1 VAGGVHDRYPDAFPG
16 RTHVSFQVYNSFSK
30 TKETFEPLS
39 EGEVRM
45 YNCGPTVY
53 DRVHIGNWRAFLFA
67 DLLRRWLEHEGYE
80 VRQVMNITDVGHL
93 TDDVADEGEDK
104 IEAQARREGVDP
116 WKISETYTDQFLADA
131 ETLGCKPAMVYP
143 RASDHIPQM
152 IEMIE
157 GLEKS
162 GHAYRAGE
170 NVYFNVKSFEGYGSL
185 SGNRIDDLDAGA
197 RIEVN
202 EEKQHPADFALWKS
216 DERHLQKWE
225 TVYGPNGYPG
235 WHIECS
241 AMARAHLGDQID
253 IHTGGE
259 DNVFPHHECEIAQSE
274 AFTGQRFARYWMHT
288 KFLQVDGGKMSKSLG
303 NVWNV
308 DDVLERGY
316 ESRALRYALLRG
328 HYRQP
333 LNFTWD
339 ILTESKRALE
349 GLDDL
354 VSRLRRLTS
363 SDDAG
368 VDRVTVAVEAFR
380 EAMNDDL
387 NVSKALAAL
396 FGLRSDVVD
405 GAVSGVGAD
414 AGLALLQEADD
425 VLGVLQ
431 LDESGGGGEDDAE
444 IDALVA
450 ARQAARESKD
460 WAEADRVRDELS
472 ARGVIVEDTSDGGT
486 SWFRK

>member
-1 VAGGVHDRYPDAFPG
+1 M
-16 RTHVSFQVYNSFSK
+16 SFQVYNSFSK
-30 TKETFEPLS
+30 TKETFESLS
-39 EGEVRM
+39 DGVVRM

-53 DRVHIGNWRAFLFA
+53 SRVHIGNWRAFLFA

-80 VRQVMNITDVGHL
+80 VKQVMNITDVGHL
-93 TDDVADEGEDK
+93 TDELAGEGEDK

-116 WKISETYTDQFLADA
+116 WKIAETYAEQFLADA
-131 ETLGCKPAMVYP
+131 QTLGCKEAMVYP

-152 IEMIE
+152 VEMIE
-157 GLEKS
+157 GLESS
-162 GHAYRAGE
+162 GHAYRTGE
-170 NVYFNVKSFEGYGSL
+170 NVYFDVTSFEGYGAL
-185 SGNRIDDLDAGA
+185 SGNKIEELDAGA

-202 EEKQHPADFALWKS
+202 EEKRHPADFALWKS
-216 DERHLQKWE
+216 DEHHLQKWE
-225 TVYGPNGYPG
+225 TEYGPNGFPG

-241 AMARAHLGDQID
+241 AMARAHLGDRID

-274 AFTGQRFARYWMHT
+274 AFTGSRFASYWMHT
-288 KFLQVDGGKMSKSLG
+288 KFLQIDGGKMSKSLG

-316 ESRALRYALLRG
+316 ESRALRFALLRG

-339 ILTESKRALE
+339 ILAESARALE

-354 VSRLRRLTS
+354 VQRLTRKVERE
-363 SDDAG
+363 DAG
-368 VDRVTVAVEAFR
+368 ADRVEVAAAAFR

-387 NVSKALAAL
+387 NVPKAVAAL
-396 FGLRSDVVD
+396 FTLRAEVLEGGISGD
-405 GAVSGVGAD
+405 GASA
-414 AGLALLQEADD
+414 ALALLAEADA
-425 VLGVLQ
+425 VLGVLE
-431 LDESGGGGEDDAE
+431 LNSAGGGGEDDAE
-444 IDALVA
+444 IDALVVARNA
-450 ARQAARESKD
+450 ARASKD
-460 WAEADRVRDELS
+460 WTEADRVRDELN
-472 ARGVIVEDTSDGGT
+472 ARGVVVEDTSDGGT

>member
-1 VAGGVHDRYPDAFPG
+1 M
-16 RTHVSFQVYNSFSK
+16 SFQVYNSFSR

-39 EGEVRM
+39 EGVVRM

-53 DRVHIGNWRAFLFA
+53 SRVHIGNWRAFLFA
-67 DLLRRWLEHEGYE
+67 DLLRRWFEHEGYE

-93 TDDVADEGEDK
+93 TDELADEGEDK

-116 WKISETYTDQFLADA
+116 WKISETYAGQFLDDA
-131 ETLGCKPAMVYP
+131 KTLGCKEAMVYP

-152 IEMIE
+152 VEMIE
-157 GLEKS
+157 GLEES

-170 NVYFNVKSFEGYGSL
+170 NVYFDVTSFEGYGAL
-185 SGNRIDDLDAGA
+185 SGNKIDELDAGA

-202 EEKQHPADFALWKS
+202 EEKRHPADFALWKS
-216 DERHLQKWE
+216 DEHHIQKWE
-225 TVYGPNGYPG
+225 TVFGPNGFPG
-235 WHIECS
+235 WHLECS

-274 AFTGQRFARYWMHT
+274 SFTGERFARYWMHT

-316 ESRALRYALLRG
+316 EARALRFALLRG

-339 ILTESKRALE
+339 ILTESVRALE

-354 VSRLRRLTS
+354 AQRLTRKVEGE
-363 SDDAG
+363 DLG
-368 VDRVTVAVEAFR
+368 EDRVGVAAEAFR

-387 NVSKALAAL
+387 NVPKAVAAL
-396 FGLRSDVVD
+396 FTLRGEVLE
-405 GAVSGVGAD
+405 GAVNGAGAQAALDLLAEAD
-414 AGLALLQEADD
+414 A
-425 VLGVLQ
+425 VLGVLE
-431 LDESGGGGEDDAE
+431 LESAGGGGEEDAE
-444 IDALVA
+444 IDALVVARNA
-450 ARQAARESKD
+450 ARASKD

-472 ARGVIVEDTSDGGT
+472 ARGVVVEDTSDGGT

>member
-1 VAGGVHDRYPDAFPG
+1 M
-16 RTHVSFQVYNSFSK
+16 SFQVYNSFSN

-39 EGEVRM
+39 EGVVRM

-53 DRVHIGNWRAFLFA
+53 SRVHIGNWRAFLFA

-93 TDDVADEGEDK
+93 TDEVADEGEDK

-116 WKISETYTDQFLADA
+116 WQIAETYAEQFLADA
-131 ETLGCKPAMVYP
+131 ETLLCKRAMVYP

-157 GLEKS
+157 GLEEK

-170 NVYFNVKSFEGYGSL
+170 NVYFDVTSFEGYGLL
-185 SGNRIDDLDAGA
+185 SGNRIEELDAGA

-202 EEKQHPADFALWKS
+202 EEKRQPADFALWKS
-216 DERHLQKWE
+216 DEHHLQKWE
-225 TVYGPNGYPG
+225 TVYGPHGFPG
-235 WHIECS
+235 WPIECS

-288 KFLQVDGGKMSKSLG
+288 KFLQIDGGKMSKSLG
-303 NVWNV
+303 NVWSL

-316 ESRALRYALLRG
+316 EPRALRFALLRG

-333 LNFTWD
+333 LNFTWE
-339 ILTESKRALE
+339 ILAESARALE
-349 GLDDL
+349 TLDDL
-354 VSRLRRLTS
+354 ASRLRRLTGS
-363 SDDAG
+363 GDAG
-368 VDRVTVAVEAFR
+368 AERVTAAAEAFR
-380 EAMNDDL
+380 AALNDDL

-396 FGLRSDVVD
+396 FGLRGDVVD
-405 GAVSGVGAD
+405 GAVSGAGAQ
-414 AGLALLQEADD
+414 AGLELLREADE
-425 VLGVLQ
+425 VLGVLSF
-431 LDESGGGGEDDAE
+431 DESGGDEEGDAE
-444 IDALVA
+444 IDALVE

-460 WAEADRVRDELS
+460 WAEADRVRDELK
-472 ARGVIVEDTSDGGT
+472 ARGIVVEDTADGGT
-486 SWFRK
+486 SWFRG

>member
-1 VAGGVHDRYPDAFPG
+1 
-16 RTHVSFQVYNSFSK
+16 VSFQVYNSFSK

-39 EGEVRM
+39 EGIVRM

-53 DRVHIGNWRAFLFA
+53 SRVHIGNWRAFLFA

-80 VRQVMNITDVGHL
+80 VQQVMNITDVGHL
-93 TDDVADEGEDK
+93 TDEVADEGEDK

-116 WKISETYTDQFLADA
+116 GKISETYTGQFLADA
-131 ETLGCKPAMVYP
+131 EILGCKPAMVYP

-157 GLEKS
+157 GLEEN
-162 GHAYRAGE
+162 GYAYRTGE
-170 NVYFNVKSFEGYGSL
+170 NVYFDVTSFDGYGSL
-185 SGNRIDDLDAGA
+185 SGNRIEDLEAGA

-202 EEKQHPADFALWKS
+202 EEKRHPADFALWKS
-216 DERHLQKWE
+216 DEHHLMKWE
-225 TVYGPNGYPG
+225 TVYGPNGFPG

-288 KFLQVDGGKMSKSLG
+288 KFLQWEGGKMSKSLG
-303 NVWNV
+303 NVWNL

-316 ESRALRYALLRG
+316 ESRALRFSLLRG

-339 ILTESKRALE
+339 ILAESARALE

-354 VSRLRRLTS
+354 VNRLSRRTEGE
-363 SDDAG
+363 DAG
-368 VDRVTVAVEAFR
+368 VERVEAAATAFR

-387 NVSKALAAL
+387 NVPKALASLFTLRGEAL
-396 FGLRSDVVD
+396 D
-405 GAVSGVGAD
+405 GGVSGAGAAAALDLLREAD
-414 AGLALLQEADD
+414 A
-425 VLGVLQ
+425 VLGVIEV
-431 LDESGGGGEDDAE
+431 DAPGGGEEEDAE
-444 IDALVA
+444 IDALVLARNA
-450 ARQAARESKD
+450 ARDSKD
-460 WAEADRVRDELS
+460 WAEADRVRDELN
-472 ARGVIVEDTSDGGT
+472 ARGVVVEDTADGGT

>member
-1 VAGGVHDRYPDAFPG
+1 M
-16 RTHVSFQVYNSFSK
+16 SFQVYNSFSK

-39 EGEVRM
+39 EGVVRM

-53 DRVHIGNWRAFLFA
+53 SRVHIGNWRAFLFA
-67 DLLRRWLEHEGYE
+67 DLLRGWLEHEGYE

-93 TDDVADEGEDK
+93 TDELADEGEDK

-116 WKISETYTDQFLADA
+116 WKISETYAGQFLADA
-131 ETLGCKPAMVYP
+131 VTLGCKEAMVYP

-152 IEMIE
+152 VEMIE
-157 GLEKS
+157 GLEES

-170 NVYFNVKSFEGYGSL
+170 NVYFDVRSFEGYGSL
-185 SGNRIDDLDAGA
+185 SGNKIEELDAGA

-202 EEKQHPADFALWKS
+202 EEKRHPADFALWKS
-216 DERHLQKWE
+216 DEHHLQKWE
-225 TVYGPNGYPG
+225 TVYGPNGFPG

-274 AFTGQRFARYWMHT
+274 AFTGSRFARYWMHT

-316 ESRALRYALLRG
+316 EARALRFALLRG

-339 ILTESKRALE
+339 ILAESARALE

-354 VSRLRRLTS
+354 AQRLTRKVEGE
-363 SDDAG
+363 DAG
-368 VDRVTVAVEAFR
+368 EDRVGVAAGAFR
-380 EAMNDDL
+380 DAMNDDL
-387 NVSKALAAL
+387 NVPKAVAAL
-396 FGLRSDVVD
+396 FTLRAEVLE
-405 GAVSGVGAD
+405 GGVSGAGAE
-414 AGLALLQEADD
+414 AALALLAEADA
-425 VLGVLQ
+425 VLGVLE
-431 LDESGGGGEDDAE
+431 LESAGGGGEEDAE
-444 IDALVA
+444 IDALVEARNA
-450 ARQAARESKD
+450 ARTSKD

-472 ARGVIVEDTSDGGT
+472 ARGVVVEDTSDGGT

>member
-1 VAGGVHDRYPDAFPG
+1 M
-16 RTHVSFQVYNSFSK
+16 SFQVYNSFSK
-30 TKETFEPLS
+30 KKEPFEPLS
-39 EGEVRM
+39 EGVVRM

-53 DRVHIGNWRAFLFA
+53 SRVHIGNWRAFLFA

-93 TDDVADEGEDK
+93 TDEMADEGEDK

-116 WKISETYTDQFLADA
+116 WKISETYAGQFLADA
-131 ETLGCKPAMVYP
+131 VTLGCKEAMVYP
-143 RASDHIPQM
+143 RASDHVPQM
-152 IEMIE
+152 VEMIE
-157 GLEKS
+157 ALEKS
-162 GHAYRAGE
+162 GHAYRTGE
-170 NVYFNVKSFEGYGSL
+170 NVYFDVTSFENYGAL
-185 SGNRIDDLDAGA
+185 SGNKIDELDAGA

-202 EEKQHPADFALWKS
+202 EEKRHPADFALWKS
-216 DERHLQKWE
+216 DEHHLQKWD
-225 TVYGPNGYPG
+225 TVFGPHGFPG

-274 AFTGQRFARYWMHT
+274 AFTGEQFARYWMHT

-316 ESRALRYALLRG
+316 EARALRFALLRG

-339 ILTESKRALE
+339 ILAESARALE

-354 VSRLRRLTS
+354 AQRLLRKV
-363 SDDAG
+363 DGEDAG
-368 VDRVTVAVEAFR
+368 EEEVAAAATEFR
-380 EAMNDDL
+380 DSMNDDL
-387 NVSKALAAL
+387 NVPKAVAAL
-396 FGLRSDVVD
+396 FTLRGEVLE
-405 GAVSGVGAD
+405 GAVEGAGAQAALDLLAEAD
-414 AGLALLQEADD
+414 A
-425 VLGVLQ
+425 VLGVLE
-431 LDESGGGGEDDAE
+431 LEPAGGGAEEDAE

-450 ARQAARESKD
+450 ARNAARDAKD
-460 WAEADRVRDELS
+460 WAEADRVRDELN
-472 ARGVIVEDTSDGGT
+472 ARGIVVEDTADGGS

>member
-1 VAGGVHDRYPDAFPG
+1 
-16 RTHVSFQVYNSFSK
+16 VSFQVYNSFSK
-30 TKETFEPLS
+30 TKETFESLS
-39 EGEVRM
+39 EGVVRM

-53 DRVHIGNWRAFLFA
+53 SRVHIGNWRAFLFA

-80 VRQVMNITDVGHL
+80 VQQVMNITDVGHL
-93 TDDVADEGEDK
+93 TDEVADEGEDK

-116 WKISETYTDQFLADA
+116 WKISETYTEQFLADA
-131 ETLGCKPAMVYP
+131 ETLGCKTAMVYP

-157 GLEKS
+157 GLEES
-162 GHAYRAGE
+162 GHAYRTGE
-170 NVYFNVKSFEGYGSL
+170 NVYFDVTSFDGYGSL
-185 SGNRIDDLDAGA
+185 SGNRIEDLDAGA

-202 EEKQHPADFALWKS
+202 EEKRHPADFALWKS
-216 DERHLQKWE
+216 DEHHLQKWE
-225 TVYGPNGYPG
+225 TLYGPNGYPG

-274 AFTGQRFARYWMHT
+274 AFTGERFARYWMHT
-288 KFLQVDGGKMSKSLG
+288 KFLKVDGGKMSKSIG

-316 ESRALRYALLRG
+316 QARALRFALLRG

-333 LNFTWD
+333 LNFSWD
-339 ILTESKRALE
+339 ILAESARALE

-354 VSRLRRLTS
+354 ANRLRRRTEGEDL
-363 SDDAG
+363 G
-368 VDRVTVAVEAFR
+368 LDRVEVAATAFR

-387 NVSKALAAL
+387 NVPKAVAAL
-396 FGLRSDVVD
+396 FTLRGEVLE
-405 GAVSGVGAD
+405 GAVSGA
-414 AGLALLQEADD
+414 AAAAALELLREADG
-425 VLGVLQ
+425 VLGVLEV
-431 LDESGGGGEDDAE
+431 DASGGGEDDAE
-444 IDALVA
+444 IDALVEARNA
-450 ARQAARESKD
+450 ARTSKD

-472 ARGVIVEDTSDGGT
+472 ARGVVVEDSSDGGT

>member
-1 VAGGVHDRYPDAFPG
+1 M
-16 RTHVSFQVYNSFSK
+16 SFQVYNSFSK
-30 TKETFEPLS
+30 KKELFEPRS
-39 EGEVRM
+39 EGVVRM

-53 DRVHIGNWRAFLFA
+53 SRVHIGNWRAFLFA

-80 VRQVMNITDVGHL
+80 VQQVMNITDVGHL
-93 TDDVADEGEDK
+93 TDEMADEGEDK

-116 WKISETYTDQFLADA
+116 WKISETYAGQFLADA
-131 ETLGCKPAMVYP
+131 VTLGCKEAMVYP

-152 IEMIE
+152 VEMIE
-157 GLEKS
+157 ALEAS
-162 GHAYRAGE
+162 GHAYRTGE
-170 NVYFNVKSFEGYGSL
+170 NVYFDVTSFESYGAL
-185 SGNRIDDLDAGA
+185 SGNKVEDLDAGA

-202 EEKQHPADFALWKS
+202 EEKRHPADFALWKS
-216 DERHLQKWE
+216 DEHHLQKWD
-225 TVYGPNGYPG
+225 TVFGPNGFPG

-274 AFTGQRFARYWMHT
+274 AFTGEQFAKYWMHT

-316 ESRALRYALLRG
+316 DARALRFALLRG

-339 ILTESKRALE
+339 ILAESARALE

-354 VSRLRRLTS
+354 AQRLLRKL
-363 SDDAG
+363 DGEDAG
-368 VDRVTVAVEAFR
+368 EDKVAAAATEFR
-380 EAMNDDL
+380 DSMNDDL
-387 NVSKALAAL
+387 NVPKAVAAL
-396 FGLRSDVVD
+396 FTLRGEVLE
-405 GAVSGVGAD
+405 GAVVGSGAQAALDLLAEAD
-414 AGLALLQEADD
+414 A
-425 VLGVLQ
+425 VLGVLE
-431 LDESGGGGEDDAE
+431 LEPAGGGDEEDAE

-450 ARQAARESKD
+450 ARNAARDAKD
-460 WAEADRVRDELS
+460 WAEADRVRDELN
-472 ARGVIVEDTSDGGT
+472 ALGIVVEDTADGGS

>member
-1 VAGGVHDRYPDAFPG
+1 M
-16 RTHVSFQVYNSFSK
+16 SFHVYNSYSK
-30 TKETFEPLS
+30 KKEPFQPLS
-39 EGEVRM
+39 EGVVRM

-53 DRVHIGNWRAFLFA
+53 SRVHIGNWRAFLFA

-93 TDDVADEGEDK
+93 TDEMAGEGEDK

-116 WKISETYTDQFLADA
+116 WKISENYAGQFLADA
-131 ETLGCKPAMVYP
+131 ETLGCRQAMIYP

-152 IEMIE
+152 VEMIE
-157 GLEKS
+157 ALEAS
-162 GHAYRAGE
+162 GHAYRHGE
-170 NVYFNVKSFEGYGSL
+170 NVYFDVTRFEKYGAL
-185 SGNRIDDLDAGA
+185 SGNKIEELDAGA

-202 EEKQHPADFALWKS
+202 QEKRHPADFALWKS
-216 DERHLQKWE
+216 DKHHLMKWD
-225 TVYGPNGYPG
+225 TTFGPNGFPG

-241 AMARAHLGDQID
+241 AMAREHLGDQID

-274 AFTGQRFARYWMHT
+274 AFTGQQFARYWMHT

-308 DDVLERGY
+308 DDVIERGY
-316 ESRALRYALLRG
+316 EARALRFALLRG

-339 ILTESKRALE
+339 ILTESARALE

-354 VSRLRRLTS
+354 AQRLLRRL
-363 SDDAG
+363 DNEDAG
-368 VDRVTVAVEAFR
+368 LDHVASAAAEFR
-380 EAMNDDL
+380 GAMNDDL
-387 NVSKALAAL
+387 NVPKAVAAL
-396 FGLRSDVVD
+396 FTLRGEVLEGKVNGG
-405 GAVSGVGAD
+405 GAQAALDLLAEAD
-414 AGLALLQEADD
+414 A
-425 VLGVLQ
+425 VLGVLE
-431 LDESGGGGEDDAE
+431 LEPAGGGAEEDAE

-450 ARQAARESKD
+450 ARNAARAAKD
-460 WAEADRVRDELS
+460 WAEADRVRDELN
-472 ARGVIVEDTSDGGT
+472 ARGIVVEDTAEGGT

>member
-1 VAGGVHDRYPDAFPG
+1 M
-16 RTHVSFQVYNSFSK
+16 SFQVYNSFSK

-39 EGEVRM
+39 AGVVRL

-53 DRVHIGNWRAFLFA
+53 SRVHIGNWRAFLFA
-67 DLLRRWLEHEGYE
+67 DLLRSWLEHEGYE

-93 TDDVADEGEDK
+93 TDELADEGEDK

-116 WKISETYTDQFLADA
+116 WKISETYTGQFLADA
-131 ETLGCKPAMVYP
+131 VTLGCKEAMVYP

-152 IEMIE
+152 VEMIE
-157 GLEKS
+157 GLEAS

-170 NVYFNVKSFEGYGSL
+170 NVYFDVRSFEGYGSL
-185 SGNRIDDLDAGA
+185 SGNKIEELDAGA

-202 EEKQHPADFALWKS
+202 EEKRHPADFALWKS
-216 DERHLQKWE
+216 DEHHLQKWE
-225 TVYGPNGYPG
+225 TAYGPNGFPG

-274 AFTGQRFARYWMHT
+274 AFTGSRFARYWMHT

-316 ESRALRYALLRG
+316 EARALRFALLRG

-339 ILTESKRALE
+339 ILTESARALE

-354 VSRLRRLTS
+354 AQRLTRKVEGE
-363 SDDAG
+363 DAG
-368 VDRVTVAVEAFR
+368 EDRVGVAAGAFR
-380 EAMNDDL
+380 DAMNDDL
-387 NVSKALAAL
+387 NVPKAVAAL
-396 FGLRSDVVD
+396 FTLRAEVLE
-405 GAVSGVGAD
+405 GGVSGAGAE
-414 AGLALLQEADD
+414 AALALLAEADA
-425 VLGVLQ
+425 VLGVLE
-431 LDESGGGGEDDAE
+431 LESAGGGGEEDAE
-444 IDALVA
+444 IDALVEARNA
-450 ARQAARESKD
+450 ARTSKD

-472 ARGVIVEDTSDGGT
+472 ARGIVVEDTSDGGT